1 MIEAMEEWGVD
12 VVTKIVNSIYDTG
25 RIPDA
30 MKRSIFITIP
40 KKQGAID
47 CDKFRTISIMSQ
59 LSKIVLRIV
68 LNRIRNRIVSEIGE
82 EQYGFMKGKGT
93 SNAIFVLRMIG
104 ERAIEMQKDIFLCFI
119 DYEKAFDTVKH
130 KDLLSL
136 LSSMQ
141 IGGKDIRIIRNLYYD
156 QIAAVRVGDELADW
170 VKIRRGVRQGCVMS
184 PVFFS
189 IYGEIIMRRIGELEG
204 ISVGG
209 KNFNNVRYADDT
221 VLIADSMEKL
231 QRLVERVDAAG
242 EEMGLRI
249 NRKKTECMVMS
260 KRNAPACNIS
270 IGNENIKQVDKF
282 KYLGSMLT
290 EDGRSENEIRQRIG
304 IAMNAFGKMKN
315 MVTDI
320 SIETRIRVIKTYIW
334 AILLYGYE
342 TWTINK
348 DMERKLE
355 AFEVWCW
362 RRMMRVSWTERRT
375 NDSIFEEIGKER
387 ELLRTIRRRQMRF
400 LGHVMRREQL
410 ENLSLTGRIS
420 GERGRGR
427 PRMKY
432 LDGLKRTIGGGLRT
446 GRMLQMTRDRD
457 VWKSMVA
464 NVFSD
469 TALQ

>member
-1 MIEAMEEWGVD
+1 
-12 VVTKIVNSIYDTG
+12 
-25 RIPDA
+25 
-30 MKRSIFITIP
+30 
-40 KKQGAID
+40 
-47 CDKFRTISIMSQ
+47 
-59 LSKIVLRIV
+59 
-68 LNRIRNRIVSEIGE
+68 
-82 EQYGFMKGKGT
+82 
-93 SNAIFVLRMIG
+93 
-104 ERAIEMQKDIFLCFI
+104 
-119 DYEKAFDTVKH
+119 
-130 KDLLSL
+130 
-136 LSSMQ
+136 MQ

-156 QIAAVRVGDELADW
+156 QTAAVRVGDELADW
-170 VKIRRGVRQGCVMS
+170 VRIRRGVRQGCVMS
-184 PVFFS
+184 PVLFS
-189 IYGEIIMRRIGELEG
+189 IYGEIIMRQVSELEG

-209 KNFNNVRYADDT
+209 KNLNNVRYADDT
-221 VLIADSMEKL
+221 VLVADSMEKL
-231 QRLVERVDAAG
+231 QRLVERVNAAG

-260 KRNAPACNIS
+260 KRNAPDCNIS
-270 IGNENIKQVDKF
+270 IGNESIKQVDKF

-304 IAMNAFGKMKN
+304 IAKNAFGKMKN
-315 MVTDI
+315 MVTNRHVR
-320 SIETRIRVIKTYIW
+320 IETRIRVIKAYIW
-334 AILLYGYE
+334 ATLLYGCE

-375 NDSIFEEIGKER
+375 NDSIFEEIGRER
-387 ELLRTIRRRQMRF
+387 ELLRTIRKRQMRF

-432 LDGLKRTIGGGLRT
+432 LDGLRRTIGGGLRT
-446 GRMLQMTRDRD
+446 GQMLQMTRNRD

-469 TALQ
+469 TALR